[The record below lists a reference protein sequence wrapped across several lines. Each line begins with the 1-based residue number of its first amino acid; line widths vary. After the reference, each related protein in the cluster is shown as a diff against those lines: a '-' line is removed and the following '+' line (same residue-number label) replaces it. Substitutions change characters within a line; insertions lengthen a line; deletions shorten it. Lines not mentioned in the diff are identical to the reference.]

1 MSSLLSFP
9 FSFSGIQSSS
19 LHVRYVP
26 GFSLSKLTK
35 EVLRLIITLLS
46 DSSIDLSFPDII
58 SFTYSF
64 ELGLLLDARFCLE
77 LKFRFLIFTTVFDF
91 DLAFLSNLAKEL
103 VGLMKCFFL
112 SACVFLRCAIEL
124 NLSILSAVLFK
135 VLSFVSEVSLRWLCL
150 EYE

>member
-1 MSSLLSFP
+1 MSSLLS